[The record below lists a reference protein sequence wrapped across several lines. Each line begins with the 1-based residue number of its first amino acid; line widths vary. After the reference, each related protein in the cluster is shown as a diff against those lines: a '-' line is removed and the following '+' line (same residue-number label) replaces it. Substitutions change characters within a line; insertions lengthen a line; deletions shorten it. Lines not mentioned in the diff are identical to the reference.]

1 MEIVVFAVVAA
12 VLLVGVGALVVTRS
26 RRRDMTRPVTRP
38 TTTRPAPTRPSAGTT
53 APPRPAGLGERLAK
67 SRQAFGGKLAALF
80 GRGAM
85 DDAFWDGLEETLI
98 AADVGVDTATGVV
111 ERVRA
116 ARPDDPAA
124 ARSHLRDE
132 LVALF
137 AGKDRTIRRDG
148 KPAVIVV
155 VGVNGSGKT
164 TSIAKLAAL
173 LRSEGAD
180 PLLGAAD
187 TFRAAADEQLRT
199 WAERVGVDVVGG
211 QPGADPAAV
220 AFDAL
225 QAARSRGMD
234 AVIVDTAGRLHSKH
248 NLMQELGKVVRVLRK
263 EAGDLDEVLLVIDGT
278 TGQNALAQAE
288 TFTEVVGVTGIM
300 ITKLDGTAR
309 GGMVVAVERK
319 LGIPV
324 KLIGVG
330 EGVEDLLHFD
340 PEEFVDALMGE

>member
-1 MEIVVFAVVAA
+1 MELAVIVVVVA
-12 VLLVGVGALVVTRS
+12 VLVAGVVALVVARS
-26 RRRDMTRPVTRP
+26 RRGDLTTARPVPARP
-38 TTTRPAPTRPSAGTT
+38 GPARPAATA
-53 APPRPAGLGERLAK
+53 APPRPVSLGARLAK
-67 SRQAFGGKLAALF
+67 SRQAIGGRLAALF
-80 GRGAM
+80 GRG
-85 DDAFWDGLEETLI
+85 DLDEDFWTGLEETLI
-98 AADVGVDTATGVV
+98 AADVGVEPASEIVAA
-111 ERVRA
+111 VRA
-116 ARPDDPAA
+116 AGPEDVEQ
-124 ARSHLRDE
+124 ARHLIRDE
-132 LVALF
+132 LVAQF
-137 AGKDRTIRRDG
+137 AGRDRTIKRDG
-148 KPAVIVV
+148 KPAVLVV

-173 LRSEGAD
+173 LRSEGAEA
-180 PLLGAAD
+180 LLGAAD

-220 AFDAL
+220 AFDAY
-225 QAARSRGMD
+225 QAARSRGRD

-248 NLMQELGKVVRVLRK
+248 NLMQELGKVVRVLKR

-309 GGMVVAVERK
+309 GGVAVAVERR

-330 EGVEDLLHFD
+330 EGVDDLIHFE
-340 PEEFVDALMGE
+340 PEQFVDALLGE